1 MHIELLSHRDIQ
13 GTDLRDALERRAER
27 LLARVQEQIAELS
40 VSLIDLNGPKGG
52 VDSQCQAQA
61 KLRDGQLV
69 VVRARSEHFG
79 KAIDDAMQKLAKR
92 ILRLRKKTVEKR
104 RSAVSFGRIAAA
116 D

>member
-1 MHIELLSHRDIQ
+1 MHIELMSHRDIQ
-13 GTDLRDALERRAER
+13 GTDLRDALERRAAR

-52 VDSQCQAQA
+52 VDSQCQVQA

-69 VVRARSEHFG
+69 VVRSRSEHFG

-92 ILRLRKKTVEKR
+92 VLRLRKKAVEKR
-104 RSAVSFGRIAAA
+104 RGALPFGRIAAA
-116 D
+116 Q